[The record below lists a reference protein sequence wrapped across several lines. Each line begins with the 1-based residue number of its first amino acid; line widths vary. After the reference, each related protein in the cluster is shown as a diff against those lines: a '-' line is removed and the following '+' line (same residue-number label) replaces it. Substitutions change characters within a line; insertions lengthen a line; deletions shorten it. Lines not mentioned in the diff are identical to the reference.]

1 MEIQQYKKAN
11 KSFEEVVEDKDN
23 LYLDQARWYLSM
35 CHIRLGNIE
44 EARNTLQ
51 ALADESEYYRDKAR
65 KVERQLIRI
74 QED

>member
-1 MEIQQYKKAN
+1 
-11 KSFEEVVEDKDN
+11 
-23 LYLDQARWYLSM
+23 M